1 MILLDENLSE
11 SQRLLLRG
19 WRIRVR
25 QVGHDVV
32 RKGIKDDAL
41 ITLLHELGNTTF
53 ITRDLGFYQRRLI
66 HPSYCLV
73 CLDVVP
79 TEAASFVRRFLRHPR
94 FRTERSWLGAV
105 LRVSHRGIGR
115 LASDGTDELIAW

>member
-1 MILLDENLSE
+1 MILLDENLPE

-41 ITLLHELGNTTF
+41 ITLYARTRKHDLHHE
-53 ITRDLGFYQRRLI
+53 RPRLLSAPI
-66 HPSYCLV
+66 VHPSYCLV

-79 TEAASFVRRFLRHPR
+79 TEAASFVRRFRRHPR
-94 FRTERSWLGAV
+94 FRTERSRLGAV